1 MNNPS
6 PDRNLSPLCD
16 EEFRKPV
23 NVLRPA
29 LPPRWMHWGLA
40 VSLAAAVLVT
50 LAVLLSDMDEYV
62 VAPGVVRPAEFTLV
76 FSGAG
81 GILNSVFVTDGM
93 PVKKGD
99 VLARF
104 DPWELKKQITKIE
117 GDIAQAKAELDL
129 SAASSR
135 KIEAA
140 PVPPEFLFSA
150 LEVERQQE
158 VQDLQKDY
166 LQKLQDLQK
175 TGAASGTELLNIR
188 LQLIATDSLLK
199 RSQRANELF
208 TGDYGTSAKAEGSA
222 RRRMIESRLATL
234 QASLE
239 QADEDMRRLEVV
251 APETG
256 TILATA
262 RRFPGEKIT
271 PGTALFK
278 VIQNNAIELR
288 LYATEDR
295 VNLITP
301 GQAVRFRANNNPDRL
316 ARLAFGRVTSVA
328 GDRDL
333 ETDPDAAGTQS
344 TYRVT
349 VAVENAPYELA
360 FGATVQAEIVIA
372 RRPFWRLLLV
382 KPKDEM

>member
-1 MNNPS
+1 MSTPS
-6 PDRNLSPLCD
+6 PDRDLSPLCD

-23 NVLRPA
+23 AVLRPA
-29 LPPRWMHWGLA
+29 VPPRWMHWGLTA
-40 VSLAAAVLVT
+40 SLASAVLIA

-62 VAPGVVRPAEFTLV
+62 VAPGVVRPSEFTLV
-76 FSGAG
+76 FSGTG
-81 GILNSVFVTDGM
+81 GILESVFITDGM
-93 PVKKGD
+93 AVSKGD

-117 GDIAQAKAELDL
+117 GDIAQAQAELEL
-129 SAASSR
+129 SAATSR

-166 LQKLQDLQK
+166 LQKLQDLQR
-175 TGAASGTELLNIR
+175 TGAASGTELLNVR
-188 LQLIATDSLLK
+188 LQLITTDSLLK

-208 TGDYGTSAKAEGSA
+208 TGDYGTSAKEESAA
-222 RRRMIESRLATL
+222 RRRMIESRLTSL

-239 QADEDMRRLEVV
+239 EAHEDMRRLEVV

-262 RRFPGEKIT
+262 RRFVGEKVP

-278 VIQNNAIELR
+278 VIQNESIELR

-295 VNLITP
+295 VNLISP

-316 ARLAFGRVTSVA
+316 APLAFGRVTAVA
-328 GDRDL
+328 SDRDL
-333 ETDPDAAGTQS
+333 DADPDAAATQS

-349 VAVENAPYELA
+349 VAIENAPYELA

-382 KPKDEM
+382 SPKDEM